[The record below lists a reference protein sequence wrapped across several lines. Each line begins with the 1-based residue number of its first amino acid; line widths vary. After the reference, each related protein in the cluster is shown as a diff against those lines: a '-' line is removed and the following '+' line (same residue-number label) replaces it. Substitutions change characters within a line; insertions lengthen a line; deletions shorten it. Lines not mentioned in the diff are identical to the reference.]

1 MLKQVYMTEYNL
13 KDGELYSSYVLAY
26 SEQDAL
32 NKITRRNIGEK
43 LRDSQPLSTTKFDI
57 IDAVELF
64 DLGKF
69 KHCLHAVTFMSY
81 ILARAGKIDPIESL
95 SDRGIIH
102 ELIHIV
108 TNIYTNQSQFLNTT
122 FKTQLIEFQELF
134 DNLSH

>member
-81 ILARAGKIDPIESL
+81 VLARAGKIDPIESL

-108 TNIYTNQSQFLNTT
+108 TNIYTNQSQFLNKT
-122 FKTQLIEFQELF
+122 FKAQLIEFQELF

>member
-1 MLKQVYMTEYNL
+1 M
-13 KDGELYSSYVLAY
+13 SYV
-26 SEQDAL
+26 
-32 NKITRRNIGEK
+32 
-43 LRDSQPLSTTKFDI
+43 
-57 IDAVELF
+57 
-64 DLGKF
+64 
-69 KHCLHAVTFMSY
+69 
-81 ILARAGKIDPIESL
+81 LARAGKIDPIESL

>member
-108 TNIYTNQSQFLNTT
+108 TNIYINQSQFLNTT

>member
-1 MLKQVYMTEYNL
+1 MTEYNL

-81 ILARAGKIDPIESL
+81 VLARAGKIDPIESL

>member
-32 NKITRRNIGEK
+32 NKIITRNIGEK

-64 DLGKF
+64 NLGKF

-81 ILARAGKIDPIESL
+81 VLARAGKIDPIESL

-108 TNIYTNQSQFLNTT
+108 TNIYNNQSQFLNTT

>member
-1 MLKQVYMTEYNL
+1 MIKQVYMTEYNL

-81 ILARAGKIDPIESL
+81 VLARAGKIDPIESL

>member
-81 ILARAGKIDPIESL
+81 VLARAGKIDPIESL

-122 FKTQLIEFQELF
+122 FKTQLIDFQELF

>member
-81 ILARAGKIDPIESL
+81 VLARAGKIDPIESL

-108 TNIYTNQSQFLNTT
+108 TNIYTKFSTKLN
-122 FKTQLIEFQELF
+122 
-134 DNLSH
+134 